1 MFIYSFHA
9 NTIKFFAVICLSLAT
24 LIAIIAFVPT
34 YVTDDA
40 TAQVGID
47 ASYNYEKIKSNEDR
61 VNFLKQFGWEVD
73 PQAIKE
79 QQVIIP
85 SEFDKVFAA
94 YNEIQRRQGLDLTP
108 FKKKTVMR
116 YTYTVKNYP
125 DYDGEVQVNIL
136 VYRNNVIGGDVC
148 SADVEGF
155 VHGLERK

>member
-34 YVTDDA
+34 YINDDA
-40 TAQVGID
+40 TVQAGID

-61 VNFLKQFGWEVD
+61 INFLKQFGWEVD